1 MYPFSFFQI
10 KGKSAFSVS
19 TNNSSKEDPI
29 IIKGSQISL
38 IQVSVCIFKMQ
49 F

>member
-10 KGKSAFSVS
+10 KENAFFVS